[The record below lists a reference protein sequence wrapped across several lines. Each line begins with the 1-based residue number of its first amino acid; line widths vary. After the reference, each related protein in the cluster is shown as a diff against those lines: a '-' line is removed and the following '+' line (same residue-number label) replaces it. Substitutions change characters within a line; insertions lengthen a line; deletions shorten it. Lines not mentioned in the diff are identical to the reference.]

1 MSVPGGDATNRK
13 YYAVR
18 VGSTS
23 TSPSCIV
30 RSAIFLHWYDVA
42 RFRNVE
48 FDTFDTMEE
57 AEAYLIEGESK
68 QSTKSAS
75 STTATT
81 STTTAAKISTT
92 VGPLEAAIA
101 ERMRTKPDSKLPP
114 GNNDV
119 PKPTETDSSSMNNL
133 AAAAVASS
141 GEMERRIAKARAK
154 AGYTVPETVS
164 SSGGLAESVVS
175 SSKVASAGQKP
186 SSASS
191 INCPVPS
198 STSNQTINT
207 VPERPAKKGKV
218 EEYFLEIKWYEYT
231 DDGDIT
237 HSIFADEIPKG
248 TKFGNSRPFLEKEQG
263 ENHEYTLYFC
273 LVDSK
278 SANRKVLVEIGALYW
293 ILPINLMHFHI
304 RSQDLANFCRKLWV
318 AAGKNED
325 VYDDMSI
332 EFGESKYSKV
342 EIKKL
347 VGMATGIKKK
357 SDILYVESVTMH
369 PGSTVQDSIRLL
381 EMIFKTCTSA
391 IFIAYEID
399 LQKLGVDKNAT
410 AVGFKKMRNYSC
422 YIGPTR
428 KFQA

>member
-23 TSPSCIV
+23 TNPSCTV
-30 RSAIFLHWYDVA
+30 RSAIFLHWHDAA
-42 RFRNVE
+42 RFVAGRNVE
-48 FDTFDTMEE
+48 FDTFDTIEE

-68 QSTKSAS
+68 QSTKPDS
-75 STTATT
+75 STTTAT
-81 STTTAAKISTT
+81 STTTGKE
-92 VGPLEAAIA
+92 GPLEAAIA
-101 ERMRTKPDSKLPP
+101 ERMYGTQPDSKLPP

-133 AAAAVASS
+133 AAPAVASS

-154 AGYTVPETVS
+154 AGYTEPETVG
-164 SSGGLAESVVS
+164 SSGGVAESVVS

-191 INCPVPS
+191 INCAAPS
-198 STSNQTINT
+198 STSNETTINT

-218 EEYFLEIKWYEYT
+218 EEYFLEVKWYEYT

-263 ENHEYTLYFC
+263 ENHEYSLDFC

-347 VGMATGIKKK
+347 VGMATGIKRK
-357 SDILYVESVTMH
+357 SDILYVESVKMH
-369 PGSTVQDSIRLL
+369 SGSTVQDSIRLL
-381 EMIFKTCTSA
+381 EMIFKKCSSA

-428 KFQA
+428 KF